1 MQNQYIKHEGT
12 NKSRT
17 NIHKKTYTRISTTS
31 YLVTCEPCSIFC
43 SFMGAENSGFKR

>member
-1 MQNQYIKHEGT
+1 MQNQYIKHEG
-12 NKSRT
+12 T